1 MYCVYI
7 RPLLEYA
14 SEVWNGC
21 NQIDSDRLEQ
31 VQLNAA
37 RIVTGL
43 PIFASLNSLYFE
55 TGWETL
61 SERRKNKKLSL
72 MYKIVNNDAPPYL
85 QELLPNTVNETTNYN
100 LRNSQNFDVPFS
112 RLCSIESSF
121 FLSTLRLLNQ
131 LDLPTQNSASL
142 SIFKRSIRN
151 TPNKVPS
158 SLLVGEGK
166 YNILLTRLRHS
177 CSSLH
182 ADLFRVNI
190 IQSPACD
197 CGKYI

>member
-1 MYCVYI
+1 M
-7 RPLLEYA
+7 
-14 SEVWNGC
+14 
-21 NQIDSDRLEQ
+21 
-31 VQLNAA
+31 
-37 RIVTGL
+37 
-43 PIFASLNSLYFE
+43 
-55 TGWETL
+55 
-61 SERRKNKKLSL
+61 
-72 MYKIVNNDAPPYL
+72 
-85 QELLPNTVNETTNYN
+85 QELLPNTVNEATNYN

-112 RLCSIESSF
+112 RLCSFESSF
-121 FLSTLRLLNQ
+121 FPSTLRLWNQ
-131 LDLPTQNSASL
+131 LDLPTRNSASL

-158 SLLVGEGK
+158 YLLVGERK

-197 CGKYI
+197 CGNNIENTKHYMFECNLYNEQRNALFLSLTRVPNINLDLLINSSSDFPVETNTTIILAVLKFIKDSGRFKQEP